1 MSLLGIYQVAG
12 VSMSGPTR
20 GYLCD
25 NLVHRVRVKVRQF
38 GRLVPTMFCL
48 CKILSFRKMR
58 RKNYR
63 EVASLRRF
71 PDKLLS
77 MRCVKLRTESA
88 LKSTSDPC
96 TEKNPTCHRCVKCN
110 REINVIKA

>member
-48 CKILSFRKMR
+48 CKIFIIPENATRKMPR
-58 RKNYR
+58 SS
-63 EVASLRRF
+63 VS
-71 PDKLLS
+71 
-77 MRCVKLRTESA
+77 
-88 LKSTSDPC
+88 
-96 TEKNPTCHRCVKCN
+96 
-110 REINVIKA
+110 

>member
-63 EVASLRRF
+63 EVASL
-71 PDKLLS
+71 
-77 MRCVKLRTESA
+77 
-88 LKSTSDPC
+88 
-96 TEKNPTCHRCVKCN
+96 
-110 REINVIKA
+110 